1 MDTLRLNDIGRV
13 RLVLASPL
21 PIDSYREHR
30 TTGAFILVDEADG
43 WTLGAGMAGATP
55 FAARPMQAH
64 SDGFDSTSAQ
74 SGIGQS

>member
-1 MDTLRLNDIGRV
+1 M
-13 RLVLASPL
+13 ASPL

-55 FAARPMQAH
+55 FAAIPPAT
-64 SDGFDSTSAQ
+64 SDSFGPHLHNLE
-74 SGIGQS
+74 